1 MSFSGI
7 DIVHEYSIDG
17 SNYIDHGFVVL
28 KDSSGTTRVP
38 LNDLQG
44 FKGVKT
50 VEELE
55 YLAGMSVN
63 DVYAVS
69 DSGTLVNP
77 DGTALVIVK
86 GDLVQYD
93 GTKWVLMI
101 RLTNYVSFE
110 KFKDTVEMLTAA
122 IASAFA
128 AEHAYTR
135 EHREDFNNPHRVTAE
150 QVGAESAEDALR
162 IDPSYHE
169 SHVLRFYRRNNYP
182 YPNEQV

>member
-17 SNYIDHGFVVL
+17 SIYIDHGFVVL

-135 EHREDFNNPHRVTAE
+135 EHIEETWESGNPHNINAIIAD
-150 QVGAESAEDALR
+150 GLR
-162 IDPSYHE
+162 MGPGGE
-169 SHVLRFYRRNNYP
+169 HVLKFYRSSQP
-182 YPNEQV
+182 YPDE